1 MQFSEIQVMYN
12 KHVKCLLSVQTCEQR
27 QVSHFQY
34 LSWPDYG
41 VPTSAVTLID
51 FLGAVKRQ
59 QRKMVKALGFQWTG
73 HPQGPPM
80 VVHCSA
86 GIGRTGKI
94 QRLYSPLWLHQI
106 SFRQKN
112 YFVKHTYFKD

>member
-1 MQFSEIQVMYN
+1 MCFYLCI
-12 KHVKCLLSVQTCEQR
+12 QTCEQR

-59 QRKMVKALGFQWTG
+59 QRKMVKALGSQWTG
-73 HPQGPPM
+73 HPLGPPM

-86 GIGRTGKI
+86 GIGRTGEV
-94 QRLYSPLWLHQI
+94 QESNFLPRRRPQSHI
-106 SFRQKN
+106 SREQPATPWKPPFA
-112 YFVKHTYFKD
+112 